1 MLSEFFS
8 QNSNQAIAYFL
19 ISNICL
25 FIGFLIT
32 KSFVLKNLK
41 LVFKKTKSIF
51 DDVVFDVLA
60 KLKASTLFVISTII
74 SMNLLV
80 IPGNIQKYANLLI
93 ILILTFEASK
103 ILNHILRKFI
113 ASKFENNKSA
123 KTLYV
128 AFEKVLEI
136 IVYAVGLILIL
147 DNFGVNVSTLIAGL
161 GISGVA
167 AALAVQN
174 ILADIFAS
182 VAIYLDRPFEI
193 GDFIQINGNHGVV
206 SRIGLKTTCIKT
218 ILGSEILIS
227 NKDIANLP
235 IENLG
240 RIKERKI
247 ISTLSVSYDTPT
259 KKLKKIPELI
269 KSLESINQKIEIIDC
284 SLDKMND
291 FSLDYSLFVHYKTPD
306 VKEFNKLKNDLNIAI
321 LELFEKEKI
330 EIPFPTQIRINKK

>member
-1 MLSEFFS
+1 MLSEFLS
-8 QNSNQAIAYFL
+8 QNSSQAIAYFL
-19 ISNICL
+19 MTNICL

-41 LVFKKTKSIF
+41 LVFKKTKSIV
-51 DDVVFDVLA
+51 DDVVFDVLH
-60 KLKASTLFVISTII
+60 KIKNSTFLLISTII
-74 SMNLLV
+74 SMNILS
-80 IPGNIQKYANLLI
+80 IPGNLQKYANLFI
-93 ILILTFEASK
+93 IVIFTFEASK
-103 ILNHILRKFI
+103 IINHILRKFI
-113 ASKFENNKSA
+113 ASKFDKNKSA
-123 KTLYV
+123 KTLYL
-128 AFEKVLEI
+128 AFEKVFEI
-136 IVYAVGLILIL
+136 LVFTIGVILIL

-193 GDFIQINGNHGVV
+193 GDFIQINGNYGIV

-247 ISTLSVSYDTPT
+247 ISTVSVSYDTPT

-269 KSLESINQKIEIIDC
+269 KNLESINEKIEIIDC
-284 SLDKMND
+284 SLDKMNE

-306 VKEFNKLKNDLNIAI
+306 IREFNKLKNDLNIAI

>member
-1 MLSEFFS
+1 MFTEFLS
-8 QNSNQAIAYFL
+8 QNSNQAIAYFIITNIGLFLAL
-19 ISNICL
+19 IIS
-25 FIGFLIT
+25 
-32 KSFVLKNLK
+32 KAFVLKNLK
-41 LVFKKTKSIF
+41 MIYKRTKSIV

-60 KLKASTLFVISTII
+60 KLKASTIFVISTII

-113 ASKFENNKSA
+113 ANKFENNKSA
-123 KTLYV
+123 KTLYL
-128 AFEKVLEI
+128 AFEKVLKV
-136 IVYAVGLILIL
+136 IVYTIGLILIL

-182 VAIYLDRPFEI
+182 VAIYLDKPFSI
-193 GDFIQINGNHGVV
+193 GDFIHINGNYGTV
-206 SRIGLKTTCIKT
+206 SKIGLKTTVIKT

-227 NKDIANLP
+227 NKDIANQP

-240 RIKERKI
+240 RMQERNI
-247 ISTLSVSYDTPT
+247 ITTIAVSYDTPT
-259 KKLKKIPELI
+259 KKRKKIPELI
-269 KSLESINQKIEIIDC
+269 TSLSKMSEKIEILNC
-284 SLDKMND
+284 SLDTLNE
-291 FSLDYSLFVHYKTPD
+291 FSLDYSIFVKYKTPD
-306 VKEFNKLKNDLNIAI
+306 IQEFSQLKNDLNIAI

>member
-1 MLSEFFS
+1 MFTEFLS
-8 QNSNQAIAYFL
+8 QNTNQAIAYFIITNIGLFLAL
-19 ISNICL
+19 IL
-25 FIGFLIT
+25 T
-32 KSFVLKNLK
+32 KTFVLKNLK
-41 LVFKKTKSIF
+41 MIYKRTKSIV

-60 KLKASTLFVISTII
+60 KLKASTIFVISTII

-103 ILNHILRKFI
+103 MLNHILRKFI

-123 KTLYV
+123 KTLYI
-128 AFEKVLEI
+128 AFEKVVEV
-136 IVYAVGLILIL
+136 IVYAIGLILIL

-182 VAIYLDRPFEI
+182 VAIYLDKPFNI
-193 GDFIQINGNHGVV
+193 GDFIHINGNYGTV
-206 SRIGLKTTCIKT
+206 SKIGLKTTVIKT

-247 ISTLSVSYDTPT
+247 ITTVGVSYDTPT

-269 KSLESINQKIEIIDC
+269 TGLSKISDKIEILNC
-284 SLDKMND
+284 SLDKLND
-291 FSLDYSLFVHYKTPD
+291 FSLDYSIFVKYKTPD
-306 VKEFNKLKNDLNIAI
+306 IKEFNQLKNDLNIAI